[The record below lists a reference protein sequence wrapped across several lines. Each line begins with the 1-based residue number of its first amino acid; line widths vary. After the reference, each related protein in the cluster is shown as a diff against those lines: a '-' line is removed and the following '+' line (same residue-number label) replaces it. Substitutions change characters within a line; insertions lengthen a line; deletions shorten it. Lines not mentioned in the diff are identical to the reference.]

1 MEITYASIKPIIRK
15 EELVNGNQINIEF
28 CAKNQE
34 TAIQTVAILMADQS
48 EMNKNIAKNVGKSVA
63 KNTIL
68 SVIAGFFGSL
78 IGGVGGSAVSSATS
92 MAGSQVMNK
101 NNNAAADMM
110 KTNVTP
116 EKKEKA
122 IVEAFI
128 KLQSMYSFNET
139 TSEWDFKATQA

>member
-1 MEITYASIKPIIRK
+1 MEITYASIKPLIKK
-15 EELVNGNQINIEF
+15 EELVNGNQINLEF
-28 CAKNQE
+28 CAKNQD
-34 TAIQTVAILMADQS
+34 TPLQTVAIIMADQS

-101 NNNAAADMM
+101 NSNGAADMM
-110 KTNVTP
+110 KTEITP

-122 IVEAFI
+122 IVDAFS
-128 KLQSMYSFNET
+128 KLASMYQYNEGM
-139 TSEWDFKATQA
+139 SEWEFKK

>member
-1 MEITYASIKPIIRK
+1 
-15 EELVNGNQINIEF
+15 
-28 CAKNQE
+28 
-34 TAIQTVAILMADQS
+34 MADQG

-63 KNTIL
+63 KNTFL
-68 SVIAGFFGSL
+68 SVISGFFGSL

-101 NNNAAADMM
+101 NNNAAADIV

-116 EKKEKA
+116 ERKEKA
-122 IVEAFI
+122 IVEAFL

-139 TSEWDFKATQA
+139 TSEWEFKTT